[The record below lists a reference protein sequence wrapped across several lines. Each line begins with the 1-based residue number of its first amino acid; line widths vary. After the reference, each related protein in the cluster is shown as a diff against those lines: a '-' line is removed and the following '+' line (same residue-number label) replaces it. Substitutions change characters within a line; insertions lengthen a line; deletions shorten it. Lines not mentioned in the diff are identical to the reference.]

1 MEEVKQNSS
10 IEISDEPARFFDE
23 ETKMDDLLQPQGA
36 AGVREGA
43 VVTAMVVAE
52 TADGFLVDIG
62 LKSEGLIPVGE
73 LDGERAREELAVG
86 KQVQVLV
93 QQLHSEKGHP
103 VVSWR
108 QARERS
114 VWETVGV
121 SFKNATPVEGMI
133 RKKIK
138 GGFTV
143 DIGVDAFLPASQLE
157 LRMPQ
162 DMNKYIGQKFQF
174 LITEANRGQRNVVLS
189 RRKIL
194 EVGQKEL
201 RGKLFATLADG
212 QEFEGTVSGITDFGA
227 FVDIGGVDGLL
238 HIGDI
243 AWHRIKKVSDVLSVG
258 QKVKVKVLKIDREK
272 EKISLGMKQLA
283 ARPWDSM
290 DERYQA
296 GSIVAGKI
304 TSVTDFGAFVELEP
318 GLEGLLHCS
327 EVSWTERDQSF
338 KKHFKPGQE
347 IEVKI
352 IAIDKQKEKISLSL
366 KQLQAN
372 PWEEVKLRYPS
383 GTRLKGVVTHLT
395 PFGAFVKLAEGM
407 EGLIHVADMS
417 WTKKIRHPQDV
428 LQVGQE
434 IEAVVMDV
442 NPDNEKISL
451 SLKHLSD
458 DPYRRYRTGAV
469 VSGVVKRIVE
479 FGAFIELEPNVEAL
493 VRISEMS
500 AQRVENVSDVLA
512 IGQQVEAKVI
522 KCDPQERKI
531 DVSIKKLEHE
541 RERELLKKYVNKA
554 ERPTLGQLLEEEE

>member
-1 MEEVKQNSS
+1 
-10 IEISDEPARFFDE
+10 
-23 ETKMDDLLQPQGA
+23 LQ
-36 AGVREGA
+36 
-43 VVTAMVVAE
+43 
-52 TADGFLVDIG
+52 FLV
-62 LKSEGLIPVGE
+62 
-73 LDGERAREELAVG
+73 
-86 KQVQVLV
+86 
-93 QQLHSEKGHP
+93 
-103 VVSWR
+103 
-108 QARERS
+108 
-114 VWETVGV
+114 
-121 SFKNATPVEGMI
+121 
-133 RKKIK
+133 
-138 GGFTV
+138 
-143 DIGVDAFLPASQLE
+143 
-157 LRMPQ
+157 
-162 DMNKYIGQKFQF
+162 
-174 LITEANRGQRNVVLS
+174 TEANRGQRNVVLS

>member
-1 MEEVKQNSS
+1 M
-10 IEISDEPARFFDE
+10 
-23 ETKMDDLLQPQGA
+23 
-36 AGVREGA
+36 
-43 VVTAMVVAE
+43 
-52 TADGFLVDIG
+52 
-62 LKSEGLIPVGE
+62 
-73 LDGERAREELAVG
+73 AVG

-121 SFKNATPVEGMI
+121 SFKNATPVEGVI

-162 DMNKYIGQKFQF
+162 DMNKYIGQKLQF
-174 LITEANRGQRNVVLS
+174 LVTEANRGQRNVVLS

>member
-243 AWHRIKKVSDVLSVG
+243 AWYRLKKVSDVLSVG

-434 IEAVVMDV
+434 VEAIVMDV
-442 NPDNEKISL
+442 NPDDEKISL

-458 DPYRRYRTGAV
+458 DPYRRYRTGAI